1 MPDEHVVVEEREERR
16 ETLAA
21 GATHHGVAE
30 PAGQE
35 GVPRSPL
42 FEGRFGRLF
51 RALPAPHHER
61 AALVALGRALAE
73 RAGPS
78 RDNAKIAAAYTYL
91 GQFVDHDTT
100 FDPLS
105 QLSRRNDPDA
115 LVNFR
120 APRYD
125 LDSLYGQGPAASPF
139 LYEWK
144 NRARR
149 GVRLLE
155 GRNPQAD
162 DDGNALERRDLLRN
176 RQGRAIIGDPRNDE
190 NIIVSQLHH
199 AFVRFHNNVVEHVAE
214 ASPALKGGALFDEAR
229 RIVTWH
235 YQWVV
240 VRDFLPKIVGTE
252 LADEVLPAT
261 GVPNLAFYEP
271 KNEPFIPVE
280 FSGAAYRFGH
290 SMVRPTYDLNDAIR
304 DVTLF
309 SAAADAEQ
317 DHFGHLNGFRPL
329 PVAWTVDW
337 RHFVD
342 IDGSRP
348 QRSREIDTHLAA
360 PLLKLPTGLSATH
373 RGLPELNLL
382 RGRALQLPSGQA
394 IAQRI
399 GVTPVSDLG
408 LDRFGLSAAHRAA
421 LEAETPLWYYVLRE
435 AENAP
440 RSGERLGPVGGR
452 IVAEVLVGL
461 LAHDP
466 QGFVRRQPTWR
477 PEGLRAE
484 KAGHFTLGDLLRFA
498 TIGQ

>member
-1 MPDEHVVVEEREERR
+1 MPDEDEVVDELGERR
-16 ETLAA
+16 DTVAA
-21 GATHHGVAE
+21 GEPHHGVAE
-30 PAGQE
+30 PAGQDA
-35 GVPRSPL
+35 VPRSRL

-51 RALPAPHHER
+51 RALPAPFHDR
-61 AALVALGRALAE
+61 AALVALGRALADQ
-73 RAGPS
+73 AGS
-78 RDNAKIAAAYTYL
+78 GRDNPKIPAGYTYL
-91 GQFVDHDTT
+91 GQFVDHDIT

-105 QLSRRNDPDA
+105 LLSRRNDPDA

-120 APRYD
+120 SPRYD
-125 LDSLYGQGPAASPF
+125 LDSLYGQGPAASPY
-139 LYEWK
+139 LYESK
-144 NRARR
+144 SKDRR

-155 GRNPQAD
+155 GRNPDAD
-162 DDGNALERRDLLRN
+162 EAGNPLERRDLLRN
-176 RQGRAIIGDPRNDE
+176 RQGRAVIGDPRNDE

-199 AFVRFHNNVVEHVAE
+199 AFVRFHNNVVEHVA
-214 ASPALKGGALFDEAR
+214 AKSPALKGAALFDEAR

-240 VRDFLPKIVGTE
+240 VRDFLPKVVGEE
-252 LADEVLPAT
+252 LAGEVLPASN
-261 GVPNLAFYEP
+261 VPNLKFFQP
-271 KNEPFIPVE
+271 RDEPFIPVE

-290 SMVRPTYDLNDAIR
+290 SMVRPAYDLNENIR
-304 DVTLF
+304 EITLF

-337 RHFVD
+337 RHFVV
-342 IDGSRP
+342 IDRSKPQLSRK
-348 QRSREIDTHLAA
+348 IDTHLAA
-360 PLLKLPTGLSATH
+360 PLLKLPTGVSATH

-382 RGRALQLPSGQA
+382 RGRALELPSGQA
-394 IAQRI
+394 VAQAM
-399 GVTPVSDLG
+399 GVPTVTKLG
-408 LDRFGLSAAHRAA
+408 LDRFGLSAGHRAA

-440 RSGERLGPVGGR
+440 RNGQRLGPVGGR

-466 QGFVRRQPTWR
+466 NGFIRQQPTWK
-477 PEGLRAE
+477 PEGLRAV
-484 KAGHFTLGDLLRFA
+484 KAGDFTLGDLLRFA

>member
-1 MPDEHVVVEEREERR
+1 MPEQLEVGDQREDGR
-16 ETLAA
+16 EAVAA
-21 GATHHGVAE
+21 GETHHGALE
-30 PAGQE
+30 PAGQDA
-35 GVPRSPL
+35 VPRSPL

-51 RALPAPHHER
+51 RALPAPFHER
-61 AALVALGRALAE
+61 AALVALGRAMAE

-78 RDNAKIAAAYTYL
+78 RDNPEIPAGYTYL
-91 GQFVDHDTT
+91 GQFIDHDIT
-100 FDPLS
+100 FDPVS

-120 APRYD
+120 APRFD

-144 NRARR
+144 SAARR

-155 GRNPQAD
+155 GRNPEAD
-162 DDGNALERRDLLRN
+162 EIGNPLERRDLLRN

-199 AFVRFHNNVVEHVAE
+199 AFVRFHNNMVEHVAA
-214 ASPALKGGALFDEAR
+214 ASPGLRSAALFDEAR
-229 RIVTWH
+229 RLVTWH

-240 VRDFLPKIVGTE
+240 VRDFLPRIVGKQ
-252 LADEVLPAT
+252 LADEVLPAS
-261 GVPNLAFYEP
+261 GAPDLRFFDPRHDA
-271 KNEPFIPVE
+271 FIPVE

-290 SMVRPTYDLNDAIR
+290 SMVRAAYDLNDAIP
-304 DVTLF
+304 DVALF
-309 SAAADAEQ
+309 SAAADAER

-337 RHFVD
+337 RHFVE

-360 PLLKLPTGLSATH
+360 PLLRLPAGLSSTH

-394 IAQRI
+394 VAQAI
-399 GVTPVSDLG
+399 GVPPVGDLG
-408 LDRFGLSAAHRAA
+408 LDRFGLPDGHRDA

-440 RSGERLGPVGGR
+440 RNGRRLGPVGGR

-466 QGFVRRQPTWR
+466 QGFLRQQPTWK
-477 PEGLRAE
+477 PDGLRAVE
-484 KAGHFTLGDLLRFA
+484 RGHFTLGDLLRFA